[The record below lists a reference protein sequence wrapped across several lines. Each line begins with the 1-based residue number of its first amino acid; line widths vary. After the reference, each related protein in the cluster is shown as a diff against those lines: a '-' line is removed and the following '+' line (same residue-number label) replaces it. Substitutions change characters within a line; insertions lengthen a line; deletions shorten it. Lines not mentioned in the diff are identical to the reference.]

1 MTPCTFS
8 PVSNFFAETYIAFFF
23 LFFFFFFC
31 SIYANVTPSFHVMA
45 PVLRASSILQFPAFR
60 DFAAR
65 YFGNQWSNNLEQL
78 TSEPLPH
85 APEMLVLARKYDL
98 PDLMK
103 RALYEVVRMPD
114 FGVGAEAKDG
124 EAKTLN
130 ADVSE
135 SDKLTR
141 DELRLLI
148 KARAILTEVWRYAM
162 DHHHSCGSD
171 NTPCEKVPHGAL
183 STAIFES
190 GLLDQYQYDP
200 IRGLAELRRHRW
212 EVLPDECLS
221 AQRMFWKTTRLVL
234 WKDLETWF
242 EL

>member
-1 MTPCTFS
+1 
-8 PVSNFFAETYIAFFF
+8 
-23 LFFFFFFC
+23 
-31 SIYANVTPSFHVMA
+31 MA
-45 PVLRASSILQFPAFR
+45 PVLRASSTLQFPAFR
-60 DFAAR
+60 DFAVR
-65 YFGNQWSNNLEQL
+65 YFGNQWSSNLEQL

-98 PDLMK
+98 SDLMK

-114 FGVGAEAKDG
+114 FGLGKEAK
-124 EAKTLN
+124 AKTPNPDL
-130 ADVSE
+130 SE
-135 SDKLTR
+135 ENKLTR

-148 KARAILTEVWRYAM
+148 KSRVILTEVWRYAM

-171 NTPCEKVPHGAL
+171 NKPCEKVPCGAL

-190 GLLDQYQYDP
+190 GLFDQYQYDP
-200 IRGLAELRRHRW
+200 IRGLAELKRHRW
-212 EVLPDECLS
+212 ELLSDECLS